1 MDFNLNEQQAMLQD
15 MARQFARQEMLPV
28 LKDSERQQKPNLDLL
43 KKAGALGLIGA
54 HLPAEYG
61 GGGLDY
67 LSSALIWEQLGTV
80 SWAQTMTT
88 IGGGVLAGTILSR
101 VASEEQKRKYL
112 PPICRGEMIAAMAAV
127 EAEAG
132 SDAGAV
138 QSTAVKQSDEWL
150 INGSKNFISCGGIAD
165 LYLVLVQTD
174 KSLGYKGL
182 AVIALEKNTAGLSH
196 TPVSMVGDRAGDIAN
211 LGFEDC
217 RVPVTNLIGNI
228 GRGLQN
234 ALIGID
240 TARLFT
246 SAISIGMAQGCLDAC
261 IRYAKERHQFG
272 KPIGSFQLVQ
282 ETIAGMQA
290 NIQAIRWQV
299 YYAADL
305 KSKGLPHAKEL
316 SAAKWLAADLALRVS
331 SDAIR
336 MHGAYGAT
344 DDFSIEHHYRDA
356 MLCTILGGTAEMH
369 KLTIGRDLLGINA
382 MI

>member
-1 MDFNLNEQQAMLQD
+1 MDFNLSEQQAMVQD

-67 LSSALIWEQLGTV
+67 LSSALIWEQLGKV

-138 QSTAVKQSDEWL
+138 QSTAVKQSDGWL

-165 LYLVLVQTD
+165 LYLVMVQTD

-182 AVIALEKNTAGLSH
+182 AVIALEKNTTGLSH

-217 RVPVTNLIGNI
+217 RVPLTNLIGDI

-246 SAISIGMAQGCLDAC
+246 SAISIGMAQDCLDAC
-261 IRYAKERHQFG
+261 VRYAKERHQFG
-272 KPIGSFQLVQ
+272 RPIGSFQLVQ

-316 SAAKWLAADLALRVS
+316 SAAKWLAADLAIKVS

-336 MHGAYGAT
+336 LHGAYGAT
-344 DDFSIEHHYRDA
+344 DDFNIEHHYRDA
-356 MLCTILGGTAEMH
+356 ILCTILGGTAEMH